1 MRAIRSGLEMVKW
14 KTVIRKRP
22 KRMLSACSGE
32 FSIRYGDRELAGNIG
47 RSKKVWA
54 LVEYLLANRGKEIP
68 LDRMMEELW
77 PEEEYDNP
85 FHILKN
91 LVYRARMALKT
102 LCGEDDVEFIS
113 FEHNCYTWNMSIPC
127 RVDAEL
133 FDAYWQKSK
142 TAADPDEKLEFARRA
157 FEQYTGEFLPGLPT
171 IPGWSPKAPTTP
183 AATTSASVCW
193 RKR

>member
-1 MRAIRSGLEMVKW
+1 MEDGNQKTPQTLAIRMF
-14 KTVIRKRP
+14 
-22 KRMLSACSGE
+22 GE
-32 FSIRYGDRELAGNIG
+32 FSIRYGGRELAGNIG

-113 FEHNCYTWNMSIPC
+113 FEHNCYTWNMNIPC

-142 TAADPDEKLEFARRA
+142 TAAEPDEKEI
-157 FEQYTGEFLPGLPT
+157 GELKEILD
-171 IPGWSPKAPTTP
+171 
-183 AATTSASVCW
+183 
-193 RKR
+193 

>member
-1 MRAIRSGLEMVKW
+1 
-14 KTVIRKRP
+14 
-22 KRMLSACSGE
+22 
-32 FSIRYGDRELAGNIG
+32 
-47 RSKKVWA
+47 
-54 LVEYLLANRGKEIP
+54 
-68 LDRMMEELW
+68 MMEELW

-113 FEHNCYTWNMSIPC
+113 FEHNCYTWNMNIPC

-142 TAADPDEKLEFARRA
+142 TAAEPDEKLEFARRA
-157 FEQYTGEFLPGLPT
+157 FEQYTGEFLPGLSHYS
-171 IPGWSPKAPTTP
+171 WVVSK
-183 AATTSASVCW
+183 SAYYASRYNQCAVSYTHLDAEASGE
-193 RKR
+193 RRAGGRQHLSRRRPRGGKRRLFQERSRRFGQQAYGGHLHRRRA